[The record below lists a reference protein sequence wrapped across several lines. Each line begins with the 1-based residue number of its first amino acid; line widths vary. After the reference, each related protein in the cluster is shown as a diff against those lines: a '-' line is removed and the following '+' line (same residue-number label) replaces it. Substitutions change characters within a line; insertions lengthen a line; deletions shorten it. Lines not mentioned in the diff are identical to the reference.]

1 MAEDAVTPPGAART
15 GASAEASV
23 AVTAVFLT
31 GAAVA
36 VGLGVYAHAHHPALR
51 PLVLF
56 GFSGMLQMKTW
67 FATAVLALV
76 LAQVA
81 TASWMWNRLPG
92 AGPAPPWLPAVH
104 RWTGTVAFVVS
115 LPVALHCL
123 WSLGFVT
130 STPRVLAH
138 CVAGCAFY
146 GAYAAKMLGLRLRG
160 APSWTLPVVGGL
172 AFTAF
177 VTLWLTSALWFFT
190 RSGLPLT

>member
-1 MAEDAVTPPGAART
+1 MSSATRPGGAAT
-15 GASAEASV
+15 AGA
-23 AVTAVFLT
+23 AVFLT

-36 VGLGVYAHAHHPALR
+36 VALGVYAHAHHPALR
-51 PLVLF
+51 PLFLF

-67 FATAVLALV
+67 LATAVLVLV

-81 TASWMWNRLPG
+81 TASWMWARLPG
-92 AGPAPPWLPAVH
+92 AGPAPAWLPDVH
-104 RWTGTVAFVVS
+104 RWTGTVAFVIS

-130 STPRVLAH
+130 STPRVLVH
-138 CVAGCAFY
+138 SVAGCTFY

-160 APSWTLPVVGGL
+160 APAWTLPVVGGL

-177 VTLWLTSALWFFT
+177 VALWLTSALWFLT